1 LANGETALE
10 LAGALHPT
18 AAVCGTPTVR
28 ARTLIAELEGMDR
41 GRYAGPVGWIDSR
54 GDGAFGIALRCAQI
68 EGDDHRAIR
77 MFAGCGIVKGS
88 SPVEEL
94 AESQTKLLA
103 MREALEE
110 PTGGAS
116 F

>member
-1 LANGETALE
+1 
-10 LAGALHPT
+10 
-18 AAVCGTPTVR
+18 
-28 ARTLIAELEGMDR
+28 MDR

-68 EGDDHRAIR
+68 EGDDQRALH

-88 SPVEEL
+88 LPVDEL

-103 MREALEE
+103 MREALECQ
-110 PTGGAS
+110 PS
-116 F
+116 PSNF

>member
-1 LANGETALE
+1 
-10 LAGALHPT
+10 
-18 AAVCGTPTVR
+18 
-28 ARTLIAELEGMDR
+28 MDR

-68 EGDDHRAIR
+68 EGDDQRALH

-103 MREALEE
+103 MREALECQ
-110 PTGGAS
+110 PSSGN